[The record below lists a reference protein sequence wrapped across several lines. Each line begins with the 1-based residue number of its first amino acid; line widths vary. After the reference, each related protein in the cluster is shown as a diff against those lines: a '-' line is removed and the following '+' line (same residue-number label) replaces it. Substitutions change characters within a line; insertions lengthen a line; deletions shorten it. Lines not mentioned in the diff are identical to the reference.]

1 MSQPVFP
8 PGIPAKPTFTPASAP
23 QSSASTPTSLEQ
35 IVRIAYE
42 QGHSDVHLGIGES
55 PRFRARGE
63 IIGSDWPPT
72 NPGEFQDWLGELL
85 TPQQVDHFRQC
96 KEFDGAHA
104 FSFVRVRINLFDA
117 LKGAAMV
124 LRLIP
129 QTILS
134 MDELKLPS
142 VLQVLC
148 ALPKGLLLV
157 TGPTGSGKSTTLA
170 AMIDWINGNQ
180 SRHILTIEDPI
191 EFVHESRQSLIRQ
204 REVGRHTLQ
213 FHHALRAALREDP
226 DVILVGEIR
235 DRETLST
242 AMEAAQTGHLV
253 FGTLHTNSAVKTV
266 ERVLGMYQPE
276 EQESVRHSLAESL
289 TGIISQGLIKS
300 SAGGRSAYHDLMI
313 NTEACKDYI
322 KKGALDD
329 VEDIMQRSEFDGMMT
344 ANQSLQRLVESG
356 KVEAEKALAVSP
368 RPNELAQALR
378 GRS

>member
-1 MSQPVFP
+1 
-8 PGIPAKPTFTPASAP
+8 
-23 QSSASTPTSLEQ
+23 LEQ
-35 IVRIAYE
+35 IVRIAYD
-42 QGHSDVHLGIGES
+42 QGHSDIHLGIGES

-63 IIGSDWPPT
+63 ILRSDWPPT
-72 NPGEFQDWLGELL
+72 EPSEFQDWLRELL
-85 TPQQVDHFRQC
+85 TPQQIDHFRQC

-129 QTILS
+129 QKILS
-134 MDELKLPS
+134 LDDLKLPQ
-142 VLQVLC
+142 VLQELC
-148 ALPKGLLLV
+148 AHPKGLLLV

-170 AMIDWINGNQ
+170 AMIDWINRHQ

-235 DRETLST
+235 DKETLST

-276 EQESVRHSLAESL
+276 EQDSVRQSLAESL
-289 TGIISQGLIKS
+289 MGIISQGLIKS
-300 SAGGRSAYHDLMI
+300 AGGKRAAYHDLMI
-313 NTEACKDYI
+313 NTDACKDYI

-329 VEDIMQRSEFDGMMT
+329 VEDIMQRSEFVGMMT

-356 KVEAEKALAVSP
+356 QVEADKAIAVSP
-368 RPNELAQALR
+368 RPNELSQALR
-378 GRS
+378 GRG